1 MNPDAATTLPAPWD
15 RLPRLGLMA
24 GGGGLLLCLLGALVA
39 PGSLFPSYLAAFL
52 FWVNISLGCL
62 AALLLHYLV
71 GGAWG
76 FLIRRP
82 LEAAVMTV
90 PLMALLFLP
99 LLLGMQTLYPWA
111 RPGAVEA
118 DHALRHKSLYLN
130 VPFFVVRA
138 GIYFGIWS
146 LLAALLRWGSGVQD
160 RTDDPRP
167 TWRLQTM
174 SAPGLALTFLAVT
187 FSMIDWGMSLE
198 PHWYST
204 IYGAMLLVGGGLS
217 ALAAMIITASALRRV
232 EPLTVMAKADP
243 FHDLG
248 NLLLAFTML
257 WAYMSFS
264 QYLII
269 WSGNLSEEIPWY
281 LKRSLHGWR
290 WLAMLLMVF
299 HFFVPFFLLL
309 FRINKRLPQNLWR
322 ISALLLVMQW
332 LNDVWLVIPAFPKAG
347 WLTPVFLVA
356 ATVGIGGLWVAAFS
370 WLLAQRTLLPRHDP
384 LLEEVLA
391 HHNDHDHHGEH

>member
-1 MNPDAATTLPAPWD
+1 MNPDAHTTLPAPWD

-24 GGGGLLLCLLGALVA
+24 GGAGLLLSLLGAFAA
-39 PGSLFPSYLAAFL
+39 PGAVFPSYLVAFL

-62 AALLLHYLV
+62 CALLLHYLV

-82 LEAAVMTV
+82 LEAAVMTI

-99 LLLGMQTLYPWA
+99 LLLGLHQLYPWS
-111 RPGAVEA
+111 RPEVVAA
-118 DHALRHKSLYLN
+118 DHALQHKSAYLN
-130 VPFFVVRA
+130 VQFFVVRA
-138 GIYFGIWS
+138 AIYFGLWS
-146 LLAALLRWGSGVQD
+146 LLAGLLRWGSGVQD
-160 RTDDPRP
+160 RTKDPRA
-167 TWRLQTM
+167 TWRLQAM
-174 SAPGLALTFLAVT
+174 SAPGLVLTFLAIT
-187 FSMIDWGMSLE
+187 FAMIDWGMSIE

-217 ALAAMIITASALRRV
+217 ALAAMIITASSLSRV
-232 EPLTVMAKADP
+232 EPLTVMAKPDP

-264 QYLII
+264 QFLII
-269 WSGNLSEEIPWY
+269 WSGNLTEEIPWY
-281 LKRSLHGWR
+281 LRRSEHGWR
-290 WLAMLLMVF
+290 WLALLLMVF

-309 FRINKRLPQNLWR
+309 FRVNKRVSQNLWR
-322 ISALLLVMQW
+322 VAALLLLMQW
-332 LNDVWLVIPAFPKAG
+332 LNDIWLVIPAFPKAG
-347 WLTPVFLVA
+347 WFTPVFLVA
-356 ATVGIGGLWVAAFS
+356 ALVGIGGLWVSLFS
-370 WLLAQRTLLPRHDP
+370 WLLAQRSLLPQHDP

-391 HHNDHDHHGEH
+391 HQGEHH